1 MAAAEIIGA
10 IGSAVGGAAAAAS
23 AGNSIGASVK
33 SKRKMKF
40 AAALNHKYS
49 EMAAEAAY
57 KRQMEMYER
66 VYQDESYQNRVKQ
79 MREAGLSVGLM
90 YGQGAQ
96 GGGAGATTGAPAGNT
111 NQNIDPG
118 LGAAAA
124 ENANVTRGG
133 LALVEASRN
142 IAQVKN
148 IESQTDL
155 NEAAAKKAEAD
166 AAAARENAGLT
177 AEKKITEMQTRDAL
191 IQKLRSEGALN
202 EADAKLKNAERELTG
217 VDTALKKIDL
227 EVKESTKEWKKSE
240 IRDQAQKAHEDL
252 LYAIEQVNQS
262 KVDTEVK
269 QRTKE
274 TVIKTYYAEMKRIQ
288 SEYVKNIAGALLSEQ
303 QIELVYQQA
312 WGTWWENNHKGNR
325 IAIETA
331 LKRADQEL
339 EAMRIDVED
348 RRTIVSALSNI
359 LGSFGGAMIL
369 RGPENKSKGTKTLV
383 WGDTYDNAYPWHE
396 FGD

>member
-10 IGSAVGGAAAAAS
+10 IGSALGGAAAAAS
-23 AGNSIGASVK
+23 AGSSIGSGVK
-33 SKRKMKF
+33 SKKKMKF
-40 AAALNHKYS
+40 AAELNHKYS

-57 KRQMEMYER
+57 RRQMEMYER

-79 MREAGLSVGLM
+79 MRDANLSVGLM

-111 NQNIDPG
+111 SQNIDPG

-124 ENANVTRGG
+124 ENANVTRGA

-148 IESQTDL
+148 IESNTNL
-155 NEAAAKKAEAD
+155 NEAAAKKAEAE

-177 AEKKITEMQTRDAL
+177 AEKKITEVQTRDAL
-191 IQKLRSEGALN
+191 VQKLKSEGALN
-202 EADAKLKNAERELTG
+202 EADAKIKNAERELIG
-217 VDTALKKIDL
+217 VDTSLKKIDL
-227 EVKESTKEWKKSE
+227 EVKSSTKEWKKSE
-240 IRDQAQKAHEDL
+240 IRDQAMKAHEDM
-252 LYAIEQVNQS
+252 LYAIEQVNQA
-262 KVDTEVK
+262 KIDTEVK
-269 QRTKE
+269 QKTKE

-288 SEYVKNIAGALLSEQ
+288 SEYVKNIAGSLLNEQ

-312 WGTWWENNHKGNR
+312 WGTWWENSHKGNR
-325 IAIETA
+325 LAIETA
-331 LKRADQEL
+331 LKRIDQEL
-339 EAMRIDVED
+339 ETWRIDVED
-348 RRTIVSALSNI
+348 RRTIVNGLSNI
-359 LGSFGGAMIL
+359 LGSFGGAMII
-369 RGPENKSKGTKTLV
+369 RGAKHKGKGEKALV
-383 WGDTYDNAYPWHE
+383 WEDANDNTYPWSE

>member
-10 IGSAVGGAAAAAS
+10 IGSALGGAAAAAS
-23 AGNSIGASVK
+23 AGSSIGSGVK
-33 SKRKMKF
+33 SKKKMKF
-40 AAALNHKYS
+40 AAELNHKYS

-57 KRQMEMYER
+57 RRQMEMYER
-66 VYQDESYQNRVKQ
+66 VYHDESYQNRVNQ

-118 LGAAAA
+118 LNAAAA

-133 LALVEASRN
+133 LALIEASRN

-148 IESQTDL
+148 IESNTGL
-155 NEAAAKKAEAD
+155 NEAAAKKAEAE
-166 AAAARENAGLT
+166 AEAARANAGLST
-177 AEKKITEMQTRDAL
+177 EKKITEAQTRDAL
-191 IQKLRSEGALN
+191 VQKLRSEGALN
-202 EADAKLKNAERELTG
+202 EADAKLKNAERELIG
-217 VDTALKKIDL
+217 VDTSLKKIDL
-227 EVKESTKEWKKSE
+227 EVKSSTKEWKMSE
-240 IRDQAQKAHEDL
+240 IRDQAMKAHEDL
-252 LYAIEQVNQS
+252 LYAIEQVNQATI
-262 KVDTEVK
+262 DTEVK
-269 QRTKE
+269 RETKE

-288 SEYVKNIAGALLSEQ
+288 SEYVKNISGSVLNEQ
-303 QIELVYQQA
+303 QVELIYQQA
-312 WGTWWENNHKGNR
+312 WGTWWENEHKGNR
-325 IAIETA
+325 VAIETA

-339 EAMRIDVED
+339 DAMRIDVED

-369 RGPENKSKGTKTLV
+369 RGVENKGKGAKTLV
-383 WGDTYDNAYPWHE
+383 KEDANDNAYPWRE